1 MLWSCVEHVGRNSD
15 VGTRHSS
22 QGWESSVSACLNKAD
37 FFIATF
43 EKFPFNASPST
54 AKNRYSG
61 KQLRRP
67 SQIDLPLK
75 LKVVLFMDDP
85 LPIHK
90 YSQSRGEEP
99 IVRAGVY

>member
-1 MLWSCVEHVGRNSD
+1 M
-15 VGTRHSS
+15 
-22 QGWESSVSACLNKAD
+22 NKAD
-37 FFIATF
+37 FSIATF
-43 EKFPFNASPST
+43 EKFPFKTSPPTPKSL
-54 AKNRYSG
+54 YSK

-90 YSQSRGEEP
+90 YNKSRSEEP
-99 IVRAGVY
+99 IVRVGVY